1 VSEPATL
8 TKVPF
13 LDLRVLHADLKED
26 VLAAMSEL
34 IDRAEFGSA
43 VAVREFEDAFAAF
56 CGVSWCVAL
65 SSGLDGIR
73 FLLEAVGV
81 ERGDEVIVPAMT
93 FVATYEA
100 ISQVGATPV
109 PVDVTS
115 GDYCIDWAEVEAAIT
130 PRTRVLLPVH
140 LYGQLADMAQ
150 LRAIAERH
158 GLTVVEDACQA
169 HGAARAGAG
178 SGHETAG
185 AAFSFYPSKNLG
197 AMGDAG
203 AVVTDDEHVAD
214 RVRMLREHGQREK
227 HRHEVV
233 GWTGRMD
240 AFQAAVLARKLPR
253 LAEWNAQRRQ
263 VAAAY
268 AELLAGIG
276 DLALPAVAADS
287 EHVWH
292 LYVVRTADPES
303 LADHLR
309 RQRIATGRHYP
320 TIPPLTEAYADLG
333 LAPGAFPRAEE
344 LARTGLSLPIFPG
357 MTESQIDAVAAAIAD
372 YFLHG

>member
-140 LYGQLADMAQ
+140 LYGQLADMTA
-150 LRAIAERH
+150 LP
-158 GLTVVEDACQA
+158 GLSRWSRTPAKRTVPP
-169 HGAARAGAG
+169 ARARGQDTRQPAQ
-178 SGHETAG
+178 
-185 AAFSFYPSKNLG
+185 PS
-197 AMGDAG
+197 AS
-203 AVVTDDEHVAD
+203 T
-214 RVRMLREHGQREK
+214 R
-227 HRHEVV
+227 
-233 GWTGRMD
+233 
-240 AFQAAVLARKLPR
+240 
-253 LAEWNAQRRQ
+253 
-263 VAAAY
+263 
-268 AELLAGIG
+268 
-276 DLALPAVAADS
+276 
-287 EHVWH
+287 
-292 LYVVRTADPES
+292 
-303 LADHLR
+303 
-309 RQRIATGRHYP
+309 
-320 TIPPLTEAYADLG
+320 
-333 LAPGAFPRAEE
+333 
-344 LARTGLSLPIFPG
+344 ARTWARWATRARS
-357 MTESQIDAVAAAIAD
+357 
-372 YFLHG
+372 